1 MTTESNEY
9 PHPQLKLENQL
20 CFAIY
25 ASSREMTKMYQPLL
39 DRLGVTYSQYLVMI
53 VLWEQQ
59 ECTVKELGNALYLDS
74 GTLTPLLKR
83 LEAAGLII
91 RKRSTEDERKVHI
104 TLTEAGQKLQEQAVN
119 IPNDVLTGTCMNTK
133 KLEELLGEFKQLL
146 HNVHQTNVEA
156 ANNKS

>member
-1 MTTESNEY
+1 MDTQSQEY
-9 PHPQLKLENQL
+9 PHPQLKLDNQL

-39 DRLGVTYSQYLVMI
+39 DHLGLTYSQYLVML

-104 TLTEAGQKLQEQAVN
+104 TLTEAGWSLQQQAVS
-119 IPNDVLTGTCMNTK
+119 IPDDIKERTCINTD
-133 KLEELLGEFKQLL
+133 KLDELLLEFKQLL
-146 HNVHQTNVEA
+146 QNIHQANVNGA
-156 ANNKS
+156 ANKK

>member
-1 MTTESNEY
+1 MDTSQEY
-9 PHPQLKLENQL
+9 PHPQLKLDNQL

-39 DRLGVTYSQYLVMI
+39 EHLGLTYSQYLVML

-59 ECTVKELGNALYLDS
+59 ECTVKELGTALYLDS

-104 TLTEAGQKLQEQAVN
+104 TLTEAGWALQQQALS
-119 IPNDVLTGTCMNTK
+119 IPDDLRSRTCMDLG
-133 KLEELLGEFKQLL
+133 KLDELLHEFRNLL
-146 HNVHQTNVEA
+146 KTVHEVNVSGTS
-156 ANNKS
+156 K

>member
-1 MTTESNEY
+1 MDTSQEY
-9 PHPQLKLENQL
+9 SHPQLKLENQL

-39 DRLGVTYSQYLVMI
+39 EQLGLTYSQYLVML
-53 VLWEQQ
+53 VLWEHH

-104 TLTEAGQKLQEQAVN
+104 TLTDAGWKLQEQAVS
-119 IPNDVLTGTCMNTK
+119 IPDDIRTKTCMNLD
-133 KLEELLGEFKQLL
+133 KLDELLVEFRHLL
-146 HNVHQTNVEA
+146 KTVHEVNVSSNG
-156 ANNKS
+156 K

>member
-1 MTTESNEY
+1 MDTSQEY
-9 PHPQLKLENQL
+9 PHPQLKLDNQL

-39 DRLGVTYSQYLVMI
+39 EHLGLTYSQYLVML

-59 ECTVKELGNALYLDS
+59 ECTVKELGTALYLDS

-104 TLTEAGQKLQEQAVN
+104 TLTDAGWALQQQALS
-119 IPNDVLTGTCMNTK
+119 IPDDLRSRTCMDLD
-133 KLEELLGEFKQLL
+133 KLDELLHEFRHLL
-146 HNVHQTNVEA
+146 KTVHEVNVSGTS
-156 ANNKS
+156 K

>member
-1 MTTESNEY
+1 MDTSQEY

-39 DRLGVTYSQYLVMI
+39 EHLGLTYSQYLVML
-53 VLWEQQ
+53 VLWEHQ

-104 TLTEAGQKLQEQAVN
+104 TLTEEGWSLQEKAVD
-119 IPNDVLTGTCMNTK
+119 IPEDLRRKTCMDLN
-133 KLEELLGEFKQLL
+133 KLDELLLEFRHLL
-146 HNVHQTNVEA
+146 KTVHEVNVNSTG
-156 ANNKS
+156 K

>member
-1 MTTESNEY
+1 MDTSKEY

-39 DRLGVTYSQYLVMI
+39 ENLGLTYSQYLVML

-59 ECTVKELGNALYLDS
+59 ECTVKELGTALYLDS

-83 LEAAGLII
+83 LEAAGLIV

-104 TLTEAGQKLQEQAVN
+104 TLTDAGWALQQQAVS
-119 IPNDVLTGTCMNTK
+119 IPDDLRGRTCMDVD
-133 KLEELLGEFKQLL
+133 KLDELLYEFRNLL
-146 HNVHQTNVEA
+146 KTVHDVNVSGTG
-156 ANNKS
+156 K

>member
-1 MTTESNEY
+1 MTTESNEH

-119 IPNDVLTGTCMNTK
+119 IPNELLSGTCMNTK
-133 KLEELLGEFKQLL
+133 KLEELLVEFKQLL
-146 HNVHQTNVEA
+146 HNVHQTNIEMS
-156 ANNKS
+156 NNKS

>member
-1 MTTESNEY
+1 MNTSQEY

-39 DRLGVTYSQYLVMI
+39 ENLGLTYSQYLVML

-59 ECTVKELGNALYLDS
+59 ECTVKELGTALYLDS

-83 LEAAGLII
+83 LEAAGLIV

-104 TLTEAGQKLQEQAVN
+104 TLTDAGWALQQQAVS
-119 IPNDVLTGTCMNTK
+119 IPDDLRDRTCMDVD
-133 KLEELLGEFKQLL
+133 KLDELLHEFRNLL
-146 HNVHQTNVEA
+146 KTVHDVNVSGTG
-156 ANNKS
+156 K